1 MTSRFLWQIS
11 KLTIF
16 LGGGGGGG
24 VKITK
29 KADLRFSLAY
39 YGAM

>member
-1 MTSRFLWQIS
+1 MTSGFLSQIS

-16 LGGGGGGG
+16 FFLGGGG

>member
-1 MTSRFLWQIS
+1 MTSGFLSQIS

-16 LGGGGGGG
+16 FFWGGGG

-39 YGAM
+39 YRAM

>member
-16 LGGGGGGG
+16 FWGGG

-29 KADLRFSLAY
+29 KADSRFSLAY

>member
-16 LGGGGGGG
+16 LGGGGG

>member
-16 LGGGGGGG
+16 WGGGEGG

>member
-1 MTSRFLWQIS
+1 MTSGFLSQIS

-16 LGGGGGGG
+16 FWGGGG

>member
-1 MTSRFLWQIS
+1 MTSGFLSQIS

-16 LGGGGGGG
+16 FGGGGG

>member
-1 MTSRFLWQIS
+1 MTSPFLWQIS

-16 LGGGGGGG
+16 FFFLGGGG

-39 YGAM
+39 YRAM

>member
-1 MTSRFLWQIS
+1 MTSPFLWQIS

-16 LGGGGGGG
+16 FFWGGGGG
-24 VKITK
+24 VKFKK

>member
-11 KLTIF
+11 KLTFF
-16 LGGGGGGG
+16 LGGGG